1 MSDGPGKYDTW
12 CTLTRSGV
20 HAEGVIMMVINGV
33 YGSGFSCQATKEVT
47 LKLPIIL
54 RDMADQIEKDNE
66 KIHPPVQ

>member
-33 YGSGFSCQATKEVT
+33 YGSGFSCQATRRS
-47 LKLPIIL
+47 LLQLPIIL
-54 RDMADQIEKDNE
+54 RDMADQIEKDNDSRSN
-66 KIHPPVQ
+66 PV